1 MLQMKSA
8 LELQNE
14 TNFKQIED
22 MTATL
27 KSVLDEN
34 IKLTAVDY
42 ASFKEK
48 IG

>member
-1 MLQMKSA
+1 MKLTSNK
-8 LELQNE
+8 LK
-14 TNFKQIED
+14 T

-48 IG
+48 LAEFCKRNNCK